1 MTTSVPGTR
10 PPFPPEGDQTGAR
23 PPDPTPALL
32 LRTFV
37 GVALAGVGGGL
48 PAHTRR
54 AVTTR
59 GWLSDEDFAETF
71 TLAQLTPGPNA
82 VNLAAMIGAR
92 LASSAGALA
101 AVCGVLM
108 PGLAAMMA
116 VTLVT
121 LSLPGGLPAW
131 LQSAL
136 HGAACAALAIML
148 TAAWPVVRVGARVR
162 GGPALTALTF
172 VALGVLR
179 LDLLPVLVVLV
190 GAGLVLNWPRPP
202 SQTPTQPS
210 TQAQPGQGDGL

>member
-1 MTTSVPGTR
+1 MTTSLPGTR
-10 PPFPPEGDQTGAR
+10 PGPSPEGDPAGAR

-54 AVTTR
+54 AVTAR

-82 VNLAAMIGAR
+82 VNLASMIGAR
-92 LASSAGALA
+92 LAGGRGALA
-101 AVCGVLM
+101 AVCGVLL
-108 PGLAAMMA
+108 PGLVAMLA

-121 LSLPGGLPAW
+121 LNLPGGLPAW

-136 HGAACAALAIML
+136 RGAACAALAIML

-162 GGPALTALTF
+162 GGPVLTALAF
-172 VALGVLR
+172 VALGVFR

-190 GAGLVLNWPRPP
+190 GTGLALNRPGPR
-202 SQTPTQPS
+202 
-210 TQAQPGQGDGL
+210 A

>member
-1 MTTSVPGTR
+1 MTTSLPGAR
-10 PPFPPEGDQTGAR
+10 PGPLPEGDSAGGL
-23 PPDPTPALL
+23 PPEPTPALL

-59 GWLSDEDFAETF
+59 GWLSEEDFAETF

-92 LASSAGALA
+92 LAGRDGALA
-101 AVCGVLM
+101 AVCGVLL
-108 PGLAAMMA
+108 PGLIAMMA

-162 GGPALTALTF
+162 GGPVLTALAF
-172 VALGVLR
+172 AALGVLR
-179 LDLLPVLVVLV
+179 LDLLPVLLVLV
-190 GAGLVLNWPRPP
+190 GAGLVLNWPRP
-202 SQTPTQPS
+202 
-210 TQAQPGQGDGL
+210 QARPERGA

>member
-1 MTTSVPGTR
+1 MTTSLPGAR
-10 PPFPPEGDQTGAR
+10 PLLPPEGDPAGER

-54 AVTTR
+54 AVTTH
-59 GWLSDEDFAETF
+59 GWLDDDDFAETF

-92 LASSAGALA
+92 LAGGAGALA
-101 AVCGVLM
+101 AVCGVLL

-162 GGPALTALTF
+162 GGPVLTALAF

-190 GAGLVLNWPRPP
+190 GVGLALNWPRPERG
-202 SQTPTQPS
+202 
-210 TQAQPGQGDGL
+210 A